1 MKLILAS
8 ASPRRRELLLTVIPL
23 FEVIPSGIDENLIN
37 EKDPVRFAMKAATA
51 KAESVAS
58 GIGKGVIISAD
69 TVVSLDGHIIG
80 KPTDEKEA
88 YDILSHLS
96 GSEHLVITGLCIIVT
111 NGKKRKKVTDYEKT
125 IVKMRELKE
134 EEIISYLSYG
144 NWLDKAGAYAIQE
157 HGDRFI
163 EYIIGDYHNVV
174 GLPVKRLR
182 KLLTQMIRSG
192 IIDLSLIRG
201 NDTLT
206 DQRHKTND

>member
-1 MKLILAS
+1 MRLILAS
-8 ASPRRRELLLTVIPL
+8 ASPRRRELLLTLIPS
-23 FEVIPSGIDENLIN
+23 FEVIPSGVDENLIN

-69 TVVSLDGHIIG
+69 TVVSLNGCIIG
-80 KPTDEKEA
+80 KPKDEKEA
-88 YDILSHLS
+88 YNVLSRLS
-96 GSEHLVITGLCIIVT
+96 GSEHSVITGLCIIAMD
-111 NGKKRKKVTDYEKT
+111 GRKRKKFVDYEKT
-125 IVKMRELKE
+125 MVKMRELKE
-134 EEIISYLSYG
+134 EEIISYLSHS

-182 KLLTQMIRSG
+182 KLLTQMIHSG
-192 IIDLSLIRG
+192 IIDLSLLRDS
-201 NDTLT
+201 NTLI
-206 DQRHKTND
+206 DKRPI